1 MKASRFRFRVWVN
14 DDIERDG
21 SLMLMKGWLSK
32 QSLWFQ
38 LSPCGTEIQW
48 GETEEPEMPLI
59 VCREVTVEFSTGLTD
74 KNGQEIFEGDI
85 IKSDNGSKFVI
96 RWDDPNARIVC
107 DGSLRACKDSWVHP
121 LFGHGGIEEWTVIGT
136 IHEEEK

>member
-59 VCREVTVEFSTGLTD
+59 VGREVTVEFSTGLTD
-74 KNGQEIFEGDI
+74 KNGKEIFEGDI
-85 IKSDNGSKFVI
+85 VRAQFLLSGKLDIYEVAWEEVLASDDMGVNM
-96 RWDDPNARIVC
+96 
-107 DGSLRACKDSWVHP
+107 
-121 LFGHGGIEEWTVIGT
+121 IGFRT
-136 IHEEEK
+136 FDEYATPEVTSNIHEEEICS